1 MPNGRQKRAVGIQVC
16 PPDSER
22 AASFEQLILQYQP
35 ELYRFAYRRL
45 RDPEQAADI
54 LQETYLKAWRAWSSK
69 SFSGNLRA
77 WLYRI
82 AANTIKD
89 LRRRELRRS
98 IYRLAPLESLDTNV
112 VDVQATRELARLDI
126 REQVEDTLHDL
137 PDHYRAVLLLCG
149 SYSYREIARA
159 LHLSVSATRMRIFR
173 ARQAFRVHY
182 LERTSCSAS
191 SGGQHMNRKEV

>member
-1 MPNGRQKRAVGIQVC
+1 MPSIRQKRAAGMNAQR
-16 PPDSER
+16 PDSER

-35 ELYRFAYRRL
+35 ELYQFAYRWL
-45 RDPEQAADI
+45 RDPDQAGDI

-69 SFSGNLRA
+69 GFSGNLRA

-89 LRRRELRRS
+89 LFRKQRRRS
-98 IYRLAPLESLDTNV
+98 IYSLQPFESLDTNV
-112 VDVQATRELARLDI
+112 IDVQATIELSRLDI

-137 PDHYRAVLLLCG
+137 PDHYRVVLLLCG

-173 ARQAFRVHY
+173 ARQAFQVHY

-191 SGGQHMNRKEV
+191 SGGST